1 MRIANPS
8 IKSMAYIAL
17 LLFVFFCCL
26 TATADA
32 APQVKTDKDVYGP
45 GETIKVS
52 FFNAPGS
59 SRDWI
64 CIVAAGAKVDDAGD
78 YQRMP
83 NGESQGVLTFD
94 APQPGKYEVRAYYNY
109 SRNGYVV
116 SARYGFTVEATA
128 SRAEAVASSTTPV
141 PAPEII
147 KPVEKPVEIPAATYS
162 PLGDAPINVAV
173 FHFTPLSMDASHYGI
188 AVTNA
193 LINTPKMQSTFIVLN
208 RKDLEIFLAANNL
221 QQSDQVDNMVE
232 IGTRMGMNFIIA
244 GNVIKRGSRIVTS
257 YKVASV
263 ARRAVIYTNQ
273 FTSSGE
279 AELSNN
285 IAKMSDAIIAT
296 IQRSK
301 Y

>member
-1 MRIANPS
+1 MRITNPN
-8 IKSMAYIAL
+8 IKSITYITL
-17 LLFVFFCCL
+17 LLLMFFCCL
-26 TATADA
+26 TVADA
-32 APQVKTDKDVYGP
+32 APQVKTDKDVYGT
-45 GETIKVS
+45 GETIKVN

-64 CIVAAGAKVDDAGD
+64 CIVAAESKNDDAGD
-78 YQRMP
+78 YKYMP
-83 NGESQGVLTFD
+83 NGESQGVLTFN

-116 SARYGFTVEATA
+116 SARYGFTVEAMV
-128 SRAEAVASSTTPV
+128 SRAEAVASSTT

-162 PLGDAPINVAV
+162 PSSDAPINVAV

-208 RKDLEIFLAANNL
+208 RKDLEIFLSANNL

-232 IGTRMGMNFIIA
+232 IGTRMGMNFVIA

-285 IAKMSDAIIAT
+285 IAKMSDAIIAA

>member
-1 MRIANPS
+1 MREIDFAAIDGIEVGHAEN
-8 IKSMAYIAL
+8 
-17 LLFVFFCCL
+17 L
-26 TATADA
+26 TAATGCTVVICREGATAG
-32 APQVKTDKDVYGP
+32 VDVRG
-45 GETIKVS
+45 G
-52 FFNAPGS
+52 APGT
-59 SRDWI
+59 RETDLLNPVNLVQKI
-64 CIVAAGAKVDDAGD
+64 FAVMLAGG
-78 YQRMP
+78 
-83 NGESQGVLTFD
+83 
-94 APQPGKYEVRAYYNY
+94 
-109 SRNGYVV
+109 
-116 SARYGFTVEATA
+116 SAFGLD
-128 SRAEAVASSTTPV
+128 AEAVASSTTPV